1 MLSSFSAS
9 FQAGRRSGLIVP
21 FTAEI
26 VQSSLLAHF
35 ESSYLDSYPGSGDQW
50 FDLQDSGY
58 VATLEDDTYYSPDNN
73 GIFVLDGVDDAIV
86 IPHANILRGSINGAL
101 TIQTWTNISSYNDK
115 DRIIEKFES
124 DGYNLQIR
132 ANNVLQLNMNGATKN
147 NDFFSANNAI
157 SLNQW
162 NLITLV
168 LRWNGGVSNPSR
180 VFVNNTQVIS
190 GANTETSL
198 GTNAGPLKFNAG
210 IQVSREPVAKMG
222 AIYIYTKELSTAEI
236 QENFDATKGRFGL

>member
-1 MLSSFSAS
+1 MLSSFSGS
-9 FQAGRRSGLIVP
+9 FQAGRRSGLIAP

-26 VQSSLLAHF
+26 VQSSLLTHF
-35 ESSYLDSYPGSGDQW
+35 ESSYLDSYPGSGNQW
-50 FDLQDSGY
+50 FDLADSGY
-58 VATLEDDTYYSPDNN
+58 VATLEDDTYYSTDNN

-101 TIQTWTNISSYNDK
+101 TIQTWINLSSYNDK
-115 DRIIEKFES
+115 DRIIEKFQS
-124 DGYNLQIR
+124 DGYSLQTR
-132 ANNVLQLNMNGATKN
+132 TNNALQLNMNGATKN
-147 NDFFSANNAI
+147 DDFISANNSI

-168 LRWNGGVSNPSR
+168 LRWNGGVSNPSK

-190 GANTETSL
+190 GVNTETSL
-198 GTNAGPLKFNAG
+198 GTNTGSLKFNAG
-210 IQVSREPVAKMG
+210 IQISREPVAKMG

-236 QENFDATKGRFGL
+236 QENFDATKLRFGL

>member
-1 MLSSFSAS
+1 MLSSFSGS

-35 ESSYLDSYPGSGDQW
+35 ESSYLDSYPGSGNQW
-50 FDLQDSGY
+50 FDLADSGY

-101 TIQTWTNISSYNDK
+101 TIQTWINLSSYNDK
-115 DRIIEKFES
+115 DRIMEKFQS
-124 DGYNLQIR
+124 DGYSLQIR
-132 ANNVLQLNMNGATKN
+132 ANNALQLNMNGATKN
-147 NDFFSANNAI
+147 NDFISANNAI

-168 LRWNGGVSNPSR
+168 LRWNGGVSNPSK

-190 GANTETSL
+190 GVNTETSL
-198 GTNAGPLKFNAG
+198 GTNTGSLKFNAG
-210 IQVSREPVAKMG
+210 IQISREPVAKMG

-236 QENFDATKGRFGL
+236 QENFDATKLRFGL